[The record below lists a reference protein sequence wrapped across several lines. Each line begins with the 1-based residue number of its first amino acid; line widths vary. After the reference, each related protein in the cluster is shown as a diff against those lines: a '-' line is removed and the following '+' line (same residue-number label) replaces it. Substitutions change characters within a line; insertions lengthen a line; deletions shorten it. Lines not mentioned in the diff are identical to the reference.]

1 MFKRKT
7 KIETEEEKEEK
18 EAQKVFEKGMVKVA
32 DIIAPAALDINFD
45 YLRIGDRFCKTIF
58 VYGYPRYIYTNW
70 LSPVIN
76 FDATFDISMFIYP
89 VESRKVME
97 NLRKRVAQMES
108 SIAIDQER
116 GQVRDP
122 GMEAAL
128 EDAEEIRDKLQRGEE
143 RFFQFAL
150 YFTFYA
156 ESKEELDNL
165 SKKIESMLA
174 AKLVYTKPTLLQ
186 VEQGFNSTLPINN
199 DEVFI
204 TRNMDTSSLSTTFPF
219 TSSELTTNE
228 GILYGI
234 NRHNN
239 TLIIFDRFN
248 LENANEVVFA
258 KAGAGKSYAVK
269 LEALRYMMIG
279 TDVIVIDPEEE
290 YKMLCEAVG
299 GSYLNVSL
307 NSNKRI
313 NPFDLPKVVD
323 VEEESGG
330 NALRSNIIILLGL
343 MNLMLGR
350 LTPEEDA
357 LMDKALMETY
367 SLKDITEDPK
377 TWGNPAPTMEDL
389 YKVLQNMEGAESL
402 AQRLEKYV
410 IGTASGIFNKPTN
423 IDLDNQFIVFSIRD
437 LEDQLRPIA
446 MYIIIDYIWNRIKS
460 ELKRRILVIDEAW
473 HLMQYE
479 DSARFVFGLAKRAR
493 KYYLGLTTI
502 TQDVDDFLGSK
513 WGKAIVTNSSIQL
526 LLKQSPAAIDYI
538 TDVFK
543 LTEGEK
549 YLLLEC
555 EVGDGIFFAGMNHVA
570 IHIMASYAED
580 QLITTNPKELL

>member
-1 MFKRKT
+1 M
-7 KIETEEEKEEK
+7 
-18 EAQKVFEKGMVKVA
+18 
-32 DIIAPAALDINFD
+32 
-45 YLRIGDRFCKTIF
+45 
-58 VYGYPRYIYTNW
+58 
-70 LSPVIN
+70 
-76 FDATFDISMFIYP
+76 
-89 VESRKVME
+89 
-97 NLRKRVAQMES
+97 
-108 SIAIDQER
+108 
-116 GQVRDP
+116 
-122 GMEAAL
+122 
-128 EDAEEIRDKLQRGEE
+128 
-143 RFFQFAL
+143 
-150 YFTFYA
+150 
-156 ESKEELDNL
+156 
-165 SKKIESMLA
+165 
-174 AKLVYTKPTLLQ
+174 
-186 VEQGFNSTLPINN
+186 
-199 DEVFI
+199 
-204 TRNMDTSSLSTTFPF
+204 
-219 TSSELTTNE
+219 
-228 GILYGI
+228 
-234 NRHNN
+234 
-239 TLIIFDRFN
+239 
-248 LENANEVVFA
+248 VFA

-580 QLITTNPKELL
+580 QLITTNPKELLEIKAAKADYGKNFEPETPQENQSQMSQESSPKAEVPQTETQEKPEEAVEEKEDLEEKINQKSLMDKSQESSQISENGKILETSQENQIKSQTTQSELPQKNIPIESNTGNNPKENIDQGQDTNII